1 VVKYYSKENL
11 CGVNMEKL
19 VLIDGNSLLNRA
31 FYATPVFTTK
41 DGLPT
46 NGVFGFV
53 KLILKIMSDKKP
65 THMAVAFDLRAP
77 TFRHKMYAD
86 YKAGRKP
93 MPDDLAVQMPILK
106 DVLRLMNIRIC
117 EKEGY
122 EADDLI
128 GTIAKKFSIPTYIYT
143 GDRDSY
149 QLVDETTN
157 VCYTKRGVSDI
168 LELSL
173 ENFKDEIG
181 ITPAQI
187 IELKALMGDKSDNI
201 PGVAGVGEV
210 SAMNLLQKY
219 GDVDGIYAHL
229 DEITGAMNRRL
240 TENKE
245 AAYFSKQLATIDIH
259 APFDIELNEC
269 VLRKTFNAS
278 VKDKFAELEFKSLLT
293 KDIFEETNMDADFS
307 ASEKK
312 QTIKK
317 VIEILPKS
325 IAEGLSAVETSN
337 AQYVACYLTQDAF
350 KFCLAD
356 EEIEAKEYVF
366 PIMVGLLDV
375 GFYDYQLIPLFKAIF
390 EGKKRVISYNAKEI
404 MHLIAAY
411 EVEHFAPYED
421 VSILKCLADGLG
433 NTDKLEFCLQY
444 YGIPE
449 KNTAYGLIYLY
460 EKYSAELRETEKK
473 LYKEV
478 ELPLVKVLF
487 DMEKQGV
494 CVNEAALREFSI
506 RYNEE
511 LSMLVEKIYDLAGE
525 KFNVNSTQQ
534 LGRILFDK
542 LKIGAGVKKNKDS
555 KNYKTTA
562 EELEKYADESEIVRY
577 LLRYRK
583 IQKINSTYIE
593 GFKPLIKNGKVH
605 TTYNQCNTQT
615 GRLSST
621 NPNLQNIPVR
631 TEEGRELRKLFT
643 ASVGNVLIDADYS
656 QIELR
661 LLAHFSGCKEL
672 VEAYCE
678 GKDIHATTASQVF
691 NVPLEEVTPNMR
703 RDAKAVNF
711 GIIYGIS
718 AFGLASDL
726 GISSKKAKEYIDRY
740 FENYSEVKNYM
751 NSNVEK
757 AKANGYVETLLGRR
771 RVINELRAS
780 NFNVRAFG
788 ERAAMNMPLQGSS
801 ADIIKIAM
809 INVANKL
816 KNGGYKARLVL
827 QVHDELIID
836 CPQEEVSAVKDILQ
850 NEMERAVTLSVPLIV
865 DVNVGKTWFETK

>member
-1 VVKYYSKENL
+1 
-11 CGVNMEKL
+11 MEKL
-19 VLIDGNSLLNRA
+19 VLIDGHSLLNRA

-77 TFRHKMYAD
+77 TFRHKMYSD

-106 DVLRLMNIRIC
+106 EVLDLMNVRIC
-117 EKEGY
+117 EMPGY

-128 GTIAKKFSIPTYIYT
+128 GTIAKKFKVQTYIYT

-168 LELSL
+168 LELSA

-181 ITPAQI
+181 LTPSQI

-210 SAMNLLQKY
+210 SAMNLLAKY
-219 GDVDGIYAHL
+219 NDLDGIYAHL
-229 DEITGAMNRRL
+229 DEITGAMLRRL
-240 TENKE
+240 TDNKE
-245 AAYFSKQLATIDIH
+245 TAYFSKQLATIDTNV
-259 APFDIELNEC
+259 PFEISLSEC
-269 VLRKTFNAS
+269 VLKNTFNSA
-278 VKDKFAELEFKSLLT
+278 VKDKFAALEFKSLLT
-293 KDIFEETNMDADFS
+293 KDIFTENENASQATVEEN
-307 ASEKK
+307 EQK
-312 QTIKK
+312 IKS
-317 VIEILPKS
+317 VVEILPKS
-325 IAEGLSAVETSN
+325 IADGMEVVRNSQATHI
-337 AQYVACYLTQDAF
+337 ACYLTEKLF
-350 KFCLAD
+350 KFSLLENTD
-356 EEIEAKEYVF
+356 EAREYAF
-366 PIMVGLLDV
+366 PVMSGLLDV
-375 GFYDYQLIPLFKAIF
+375 GFFDYQLVPLLKEIF
-390 EGKKRVISYNAKEI
+390 EGKKRVISYSVKEV
-404 MHLIAAY
+404 MHFLSIYGVEYSAA
-411 EVEHFAPYED
+411 YED

-433 NTDKLEFCLQY
+433 NTDKIEFCLQY
-444 YGIPE
+444 HGIPE
-449 KNTAYGLIYLY
+449 KNTAYGLAYLFEQY
-460 EKYSAELRETEKK
+460 TKKLRQQEKK
-473 LYKEV
+473 LYNEV
-478 ELPLVKVLF
+478 ELPLVRVLF
-487 DMEKQGV
+487 DMERQGV
-494 CVNEAALREFSI
+494 CVDERALQEFSV
-506 RYNEE
+506 RYNQE
-511 LSMLVEKIYDLAGE
+511 LSQLVEKIYELAGE

-534 LGRILFDK
+534 LGKILFDK
-542 LKIGAGVKKNKDS
+542 LKIGSGVKKSKDS

-593 GFKPLIKNGKVH
+593 GFKPLIKQGKVH

-615 GRLSST
+615 GRLSSI

-631 TEEGRELRKLFT
+631 TDEGRELRKLFT
-643 ASVGNVLIDADYS
+643 ASKGNVLIDADYS

-672 VEAYCE
+672 IAAYCE

-691 NVPLEEVTPNMR
+691 NVPLDAVTSDMR

-718 AFGLASDL
+718 AFGLATDL
-726 GISSKKAKEYIDRY
+726 GISSKKAKEYIERY
-740 FENYSEVKNYM
+740 FATYSDVKNYM
-751 NSNVEK
+751 NMNVET
-757 AKANGYVETLLGRR
+757 AKVKGYIETLLGRR
-771 RVINELRAS
+771 RVINELQSS

-809 INVANKL
+809 IHVADKL
-816 KNGGYKARLVL
+816 QKGNYKAKLVL

-836 CPQEEVSAVKDILQ
+836 CPENEVSEVRKILQ
-850 NEMERAVTLSVPLIV
+850 DEMENAVALSVPLTV
-865 DVNVGKTWFETK
+865 EVNVGNTWYETK